1 MVIGRSVVTSDLLST
16 EGITLSSHPM
26 ASQSGGSID
35 DPDVIATTIREAAER
50 TEKAL
55 RDRPVPIEVE
65 PPTVY
70 RP

>member
-1 MVIGRSVVTSDLLST
+1 VGS
-16 EGITLSSHPM
+16 ESS
-26 ASQSGGSID
+26 GTID
-35 DPDVIATTIREAAER
+35 DPDAIATTIREAAER

-55 RDRPVPIEVE
+55 RDRPVPIAVE